1 MQDIYK
7 LETHPLALSENMITG
22 DKYRITFLTEG
33 LIRLEYDEEGV
44 FEDRPT
50 QMVFFRDFPK
60 ADYRVVRT
68 EDGIEVHTKRIHL
81 IYNEKEFTSWG
92 LSIQVKGNY
101 SIWYHYGEEIHDLK
115 GTVRTLDMVDG
126 ATELEHGILSR
137 LGYSLVDD
145 SRSQVLLPDGWI
157 EPRRK
162 GIKDLYFFG
171 YGHDYKEA
179 LHDFYRL
186 CGKTPMLPRFAL
198 GNWWSRYYKYS
209 EESYNE
215 LMDKFQEKNIPFT
228 VAVIDMDW
236 HVTDVDPKYGS
247 GWTGYTWNKELFPDP
262 KRFLDGLHKR
272 GMRTTL
278 NVHPAD
284 GVQGWEEMY
293 EDMAKAMGVDY
304 ENEDPVVCDPASPKF
319 MEAYFKYL
327 HHPREEEG
335 VDFWWI
341 DWQQEATARS
351 KGLILCGSSTTSI
364 SWTAPETENVL

>member
-7 LETHPLALSENMITG
+7 VETHPLALSENMITG

-137 LGYSLVDD
+137 FGYSLVDD
-145 SRSQVLLPDGWI
+145 SRSQVLLPDG
-157 EPRRK
+157 
-162 GIKDLYFFG
+162 
-171 YGHDYKEA
+171 
-179 LHDFYRL
+179 
-186 CGKTPMLPRFAL
+186 
-198 GNWWSRYYKYS
+198 
-209 EESYNE
+209 
-215 LMDKFQEKNIPFT
+215 
-228 VAVIDMDW
+228 
-236 HVTDVDPKYGS
+236 
-247 GWTGYTWNKELFPDP
+247 
-262 KRFLDGLHKR
+262 
-272 GMRTTL
+272 
-278 NVHPAD
+278 
-284 GVQGWEEMY
+284 
-293 EDMAKAMGVDY
+293 
-304 ENEDPVVCDPASPKF
+304 
-319 MEAYFKYL
+319 
-327 HHPREEEG
+327 
-335 VDFWWI
+335 
-341 DWQQEATARS
+341 
-351 KGLILCGSSTTSI
+351 
-364 SWTAPETENVL
+364 

>member
-137 LGYSLVDD
+137 LGYSLVTADRRCFCRTAGSSQEERA
-145 SRSQVLLPDGWI
+145 SRICTSSD
-157 EPRRK
+157 
-162 GIKDLYFFG
+162 
-171 YGHDYKEA
+171 
-179 LHDFYRL
+179 
-186 CGKTPMLPRFAL
+186 T
-198 GNWWSRYYKYS
+198 
-209 EESYNE
+209 
-215 LMDKFQEKNIPFT
+215 
-228 VAVIDMDW
+228 DM
-236 HVTDVDPKYGS
+236 TTK
-247 GWTGYTWNKELFPDP
+247 
-262 KRFLDGLHKR
+262 KRFMIFTDFAEKHRCFQGLLSET
-272 GMRTTL
+272 GG
-278 NVHPAD
+278 AD
-284 GVQGWEEMY
+284 IINILR
-293 EDMAKAMGVDY
+293 KATM
-304 ENEDPVVCDPASPKF
+304 S
-319 MEAYFKYL
+319 
-327 HHPREEEG
+327 
-335 VDFWWI
+335 
-341 DWQQEATARS
+341 
-351 KGLILCGSSTTSI
+351 
-364 SWTAPETENVL
+364 